1 LLLALAGTLT
11 VNVISAFEP
20 LLERAISLSVF
31 IPLLIGIGGNCG
43 AQSAT
48 TVVRA
53 MAVGDLN
60 GVGLGQVVFREARV
74 GVLLGTAVAALAYV
88 PVLLLFE
95 AGLAATVSLTLVAV
109 CAFATLVGSGM
120 PLLARRF
127 GIDPAVVSAPV
138 VTTLVD
144 TCGLILYFLIAKFVM
159 AL

>member
-1 LLLALAGTLT
+1 
-11 VNVISAFEP
+11 
-20 LLERAISLSVF
+20 
-31 IPLLIGIGGNCG
+31 
-43 AQSAT
+43 
-48 TVVRA
+48 